1 MQRFTADS
9 SFKPVVRLA
18 AALAFASMAAGC
30 KPVTFHGTAYEPPET
45 APSVVLDN
53 AAGGKFD
60 LADQHGSVVLLFFG
74 YTHCPDVCPTTL
86 SDWKRVKRELGHNA
100 SRVKFV
106 FVSVDP
112 ARDDPATL
120 HAYVSRFDADFIGA
134 TADSTTLAQIE
145 KSFHVESSREDSSS
159 ATGYVVTHPSQT
171 FMVDKAG
178 RLRLLYSFG
187 MKTSDVVSDIR
198 GLLSGA

>member
-1 MQRFTADS
+1 ML
-9 SFKPVVRLA
+9 LA
-18 AALAFASMAAGC
+18 LTLATTALATGC
-30 KPVTFHGTAYEPPET
+30 KPVAFHGTAYEPPEM
-45 APSVVLDN
+45 APSVVLNN

-60 LADQHGSVVLLFFG
+60 LADQHGSVVLIFFG

-86 SDWKRVKRELGHNA
+86 SDWKRVKAELGHNA

-120 HAYVSRFDADFIGA
+120 HAYVSRFDPDFIGA
-134 TADSTTLAQIE
+134 TSDSTTLANIE
-145 KSFHVESSREDSSS
+145 KSFHVESAREETES
-159 ATGYVVTHPSQT
+159 ASGYVVTHPSQT
-171 FMVDKAG
+171 FVVDKDG
-178 RLRLLYSFG
+178 NLRLLYSFG

-198 GLLSGA
+198 NLLHGA